1 MRITEIFYDS
11 IVLNGETSLKHIV
24 TEVEMRVVLC
34 KVLTELSFVSLATE
48 ALRAEHH
55 FIMVPMGG
63 VPVQLSGL

>member
-1 MRITEIFYDS
+1 
-11 IVLNGETSLKHIV
+11 
-24 TEVEMRVVLC
+24 MRVVLC